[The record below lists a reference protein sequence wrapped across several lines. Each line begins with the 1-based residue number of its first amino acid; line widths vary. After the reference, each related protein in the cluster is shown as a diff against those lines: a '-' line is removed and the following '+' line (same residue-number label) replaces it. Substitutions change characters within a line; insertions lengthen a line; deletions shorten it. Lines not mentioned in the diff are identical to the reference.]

1 MLRRK
6 MIRDIK
12 QNLSQFITIL
22 LMVFIG
28 IMAYSGIE
36 SYMEGMKETAN
47 NFYGDYNL
55 QDLNV
60 MGELSEENINTVK
73 EISNVKNAEGKL
85 KVNGV
90 LENDD
95 DTTISMN
102 FIEENEISKFYIVD
116 GENFN
121 KDTKGIWLDNFFA
134 EENNLKIG
142 DTLKVK
148 YDGYVFEEKII
159 GLINVPDH
167 VYDVKDESQL
177 YPDHKTFGFAYA
189 SINELEGFIK
199 NQVMKEANLTDESIF
214 NQVFSNFNY
223 KDYIKYNYIMVDID
237 NKEKFNEVKNSIE
250 EKIDNVAVIDIED
263 TASYKQYQGEIEE
276 GETYIGVFSG
286 LFLFIALLSVV
297 TTMNRVVKKQ
307 RLQIGT
313 LKALGFKQR
322 KIVLHYISYS
332 FWISI
337 VAVLLGLVAGRYFIG
352 SVFIGLEMSFFEIP
366 NGMPIIK
373 NDSYVV
379 AALVVLC
386 VSFVTYL
393 STRKILKEKTAD
405 TLRNEIPSVKSKSL
419 NITTTGIFK
428 KMSFNTKWNIRDMF
442 RNKARTITGTVGIT
456 ACAMLIVCSLG
467 MLDSMNYFIDLQFN
481 RIFNFEYKLS
491 LKSDI
496 STENLKELTDKYGD
510 NTSQSIYI
518 EIKDND
524 GNIESNNIFVTD
536 SKDYVRFVD
545 NKDRFISVDNDE
557 GVYVTYK
564 LAKTKGYKIGD
575 EILWHISGN
584 NKYYTS
590 KIVGFN
596 KDPQNQ
602 NVTMTRKYLES
613 LDIEY
618 KPDSLYTN
626 VDLSEN
632 KDIAGVTVISNID
645 KLKEGMDGMLETM
658 KTMLVL
664 IIVIAII
671 LGSVIIYNLGILSYT
686 EKQYQFA
693 TLKVLGFKDK
703 QIQKIFIR
711 QNNIVSVISI
721 ILGLPA
727 GFYLT
732 DWLFKTAIEEHYDFG
747 AHINFVSYVLAAIGT
762 FVISYVVSKILAKK
776 IRKIDM
782 VTSLKGNE

>member
-12 QNLSQFITIL
+12 QNISQFITIL

-60 MGELSEENINTVK
+60 MGELSEENINTTK

-116 GENFN
+116 GDNFN

-134 EENNLKIG
+134 EKNNLKIG

-148 YDGYVFEEKII
+148 YDGYVFEEKIV
-159 GLINVPDH
+159 GFINVPDH

-199 NQVMKEANLTDESIF
+199 NQVMKEANITDESTF
-214 NQVFSNFNY
+214 DQVFSNFNY
-223 KDYIKYNYIMVDID
+223 KDYIKYNYIMVDVE
-237 NKEKFNEVKNSIE
+237 NKDKFNEVKNSIE
-250 EKIDNVAVIDIED
+250 EKIDNVAIINIED

-337 VAVLLGLVAGRYFIG
+337 VAALLGLVAGRYFIG
-352 SVFIGLEMSFFEIP
+352 SLFIGLEMSFFEIP

-405 TLRNEIPSVKSKSL
+405 TLRNEIPSVKNKSL

-442 RNKARTITGTVGIT
+442 RNKARTITGIVGIT

-481 RIFNFEYKLS
+481 RIFNFEYNLS

-664 IIVIAII
+664 IIVIAIV

-711 QNNIVSVISI
+711 QNNIVAVISI

-747 AHINFVSYVLAAIGT
+747 AHINLIIYVLAALGT
-762 FVISYVVSKILAKK
+762 FVISYVVSKLLAKK
-776 IRKIDM
+776 IRKINM
-782 VTSLKGNE
+782 VTSLKGHE

>member
-28 IMAYSGIE
+28 VMVYSGIE
-36 SYMEGMKETAN
+36 SYMEGMKRTAS
-47 NFYGDYNL
+47 NFYGEYNL

-60 MGELSEENINTVK
+60 MGELSKENIDTIK

-85 KVNGV
+85 NVNGV

-95 DTTISMN
+95 DITLSMN

-116 GENFN
+116 GESFN
-121 KDTKGIWLDNFFA
+121 KETKGMWLDNFFA

-142 DTLKVK
+142 DTLKIK
-148 YDGYVFEEKII
+148 YDGYVFEEKIV
-159 GLINVPDH
+159 GFINVPDH

-177 YPDHKTFGFAYA
+177 YPDHKAFGFSYL
-189 SINELEGFIK
+189 SVNELEGFIK
-199 NQVMKEANLTDESIF
+199 NKVMKEANITNESIF

-223 KDYIKYNYIMVDID
+223 KDYIKYNYIMVDAE
-237 NKEKFNEVKNSIE
+237 NKEKSNDVKNSIE
-250 EKIDNVAVIDIED
+250 EKIDNVAVINIED

-322 KIVLHYISYS
+322 KIIMHYIGYS
-332 FWISI
+332 FWISLI
-337 VAVLLGLVAGRYFIG
+337 AALLGLVAGRYFIG
-352 SVFIGLEMSFFEIP
+352 NVFIGLEMSFFEIP
-366 NGMPIIK
+366 NGVPIIK

-405 TLRNEIPSVKSKSL
+405 TLRNEIPSVKSKTL
-419 NITTTGIFK
+419 NITTMGIFK

-442 RNKARTITGTVGIT
+442 RNKARTITGIVGVA

-467 MLDSMNYFIDLQFN
+467 MMNSMNYFIDLQFN

-491 LKSDI
+491 LKSDV
-496 STENLKELTDKYGD
+496 STENLKKLTDKYGD
-510 NTSQSIYI
+510 NTSQSLYV
-518 EIKDND
+518 EIKDNE

-536 SKDYVRFVD
+536 CKDYVRFVD
-545 NKDRFISVDNDE
+545 DKDQFINVDKDD

-564 LAKTKGYKIGD
+564 LAKTKGYNIGD
-575 EILWHISGN
+575 EISWHVSGS

-602 NVTMTRKYLES
+602 NVTMTRKYMES

-626 VDLSEN
+626 VDLSGN
-632 KDIAGVTVISNID
+632 KDIEGVTVISNID
-645 KLKEGMDGMLETM
+645 KLKEGMDGMLQTM
-658 KTMLVL
+658 KTMIVL
-664 IIVIAII
+664 IIVIAIV

-703 QIQKIFIR
+703 QIQKIFIK
-711 QNNIVSVISI
+711 QNNIVAVISI

-732 DWLFKTAIEEHYDFG
+732 DWIFKTAIEESYDFG
-747 AHINFVSYVLAAIGT
+747 AHINIQSYVIAAIGT

>member
-6 MIRDIK
+6 MIRDIR

-60 MGELSEENINTVK
+60 MGELSEENINTIK

-142 DTLKVK
+142 DILKIK
-148 YDGYVFEEKII
+148 YDGYVFEEKIV

-189 SINELEGFIK
+189 SSNELEGFIK

-214 NQVFSNFNY
+214 NQVFSDFNY

-297 TTMNRVVKKQ
+297 TTMNRVVKNQ

-442 RNKARTITGTVGIT
+442 RNKARTITGIVGIT

-632 KDIAGVTVISNID
+632 KDIASVTVISNID

>member
-1 MLRRK
+1 

-28 IMAYSGIE
+28 VMVYSGIE
-36 SYMEGMKETAN
+36 SYMEGMKRTAS
-47 NFYGDYNL
+47 NFYGEYNL

-60 MGELSEENINTVK
+60 IGELSKENIDTIK
-73 EISNVKNAEGKL
+73 EISNVKNVEGKL
-85 KVNGV
+85 NVNGV

-95 DTTISMN
+95 DITLSMN

-116 GENFN
+116 GESFN
-121 KDTKGIWLDNFFA
+121 KETKGMWLDNFFA

-142 DTLKVK
+142 DTLKIK
-148 YDGYVFEEKII
+148 YDGYVFEEKIV
-159 GLINVPDH
+159 GFINVPDH

-177 YPDHKTFGFAYA
+177 YPDHKAFGFSYL
-189 SINELEGFIK
+189 SVNELEGFIK
-199 NQVMKEANLTDESIF
+199 NKVMKEANITNESIF

-223 KDYIKYNYIMVDID
+223 KDYIKYNYIMVDAE
-237 NKEKFNEVKNSIE
+237 NKEKSNDVKNSIE
-250 EKIDNVAVIDIED
+250 EKIDNVAVINIED

-322 KIVLHYISYS
+322 KIIMHYIGYS
-332 FWISI
+332 FWISLI
-337 VAVLLGLVAGRYFIG
+337 AALLGLVAGRYFIG
-352 SVFIGLEMSFFEIP
+352 NVFIGLEMSFFEIP
-366 NGMPIIK
+366 NGVPIIK

-405 TLRNEIPSVKSKSL
+405 TLRNEIPSVKSKTL
-419 NITTTGIFK
+419 NITAMGIFK

-442 RNKARTITGTVGIT
+442 RNKARTITGIVGVA

-467 MLDSMNYFIDLQFN
+467 MMNSMNYFIDLQFN

-491 LKSDI
+491 LKLDV
-496 STENLKELTDKYGD
+496 STDEFKKLTDKYGD
-510 NTSQSIYI
+510 NTSQSLYV

-536 SKDYVRFVD
+536 CKDYVRFVD
-545 NKDRFISVDNDE
+545 DKDQFINVDKDD

-564 LAKTKGYKIGD
+564 LAKTKGYNIGD
-575 EILWHISGN
+575 EISWHVSGS

-602 NVTMTRKYLES
+602 NVTMTRKYMES

-626 VDLSEN
+626 VDLSGN
-632 KDIAGVTVISNID
+632 KDIEGVTVISNID
-645 KLKEGMDGMLETM
+645 KLKEGMDGMLQTM
-658 KTMLVL
+658 KTMIVL
-664 IIVIAII
+664 IIVIAIV

-703 QIQKIFIR
+703 QIQKIFIK
-711 QNNIVSVISI
+711 QNNIVAVISI

-732 DWLFKTAIEEHYDFG
+732 DWIFKTAIEESYDFG
-747 AHINFVSYVLAAIGT
+747 AHINIQSYVIAAIGT

>member
-12 QNLSQFITIL
+12 QNISQFITIL

-47 NFYGDYNL
+47 NFYGNYNL

-60 MGELSEENINTVK
+60 MGELSEENINTIK

-85 KVNGV
+85 NVNGV

-116 GENFN
+116 GESFN
-121 KDTKGIWLDNFFA
+121 KDAKGIWLDNFFA
-134 EENNLKIG
+134 EKNNLKIG

-148 YDGYVFEEKII
+148 YDGYVFEEKIV
-159 GLINVPDH
+159 GFINVPDH

-199 NQVMKEANLTDESIF
+199 NQVMKEANITDESTF
-214 NQVFSNFNY
+214 DQVFSNFNY
-223 KDYIKYNYIMVDID
+223 KDYIKYNYIMVDVE
-237 NKEKFNEVKNSIE
+237 NKDKFNEVKNSIE
-250 EKIDNVAVIDIED
+250 EKIDNVAIINIED

-322 KIVLHYISYS
+322 KIVLHFISYS

-337 VAVLLGLVAGRYFIG
+337 VAALLGLVAGRYFIG

-442 RNKARTITGTVGIT
+442 RNKARTITGIVGIT

-496 STENLKELTDKYGD
+496 SKENLKELTDKYGD

-518 EIKDND
+518 EVKDND

-545 NKDRFISVDNDE
+545 NKDQFINVDNDD
-557 GVYVTYK
+557 GVYITYK
-564 LAKTKGYKIGD
+564 LAKTKGYRIGD
-575 EILWHISGN
+575 EISWHVSGN

-602 NVTMTRKYLES
+602 NLTMTRKYLES

-747 AHINFVSYVLAAIGT
+747 AHINLISYVLAAIGT

>member
-47 NFYGDYNL
+47 NFYGNYNL

-60 MGELSEENINTVK
+60 MGELSEENINTIK

-85 KVNGV
+85 NVNGV

-116 GENFN
+116 GESFN

-142 DTLKVK
+142 DTLKIK
-148 YDGYVFEEKII
+148 YDGYVFKEKIV

-199 NQVMKEANLTDESIF
+199 NQVMKETNITDESIF

-250 EKIDNVAVIDIED
+250 EKIENVAVINIED

-337 VAVLLGLVAGRYFIG
+337 VAALLGLVAGRYFIG
-352 SVFIGLEMSFFEIP
+352 NVFIGLEMSFFEIP

-373 NDSYVV
+373 NDSYIV
-379 AALVVLC
+379 AVLVVLC

-405 TLRNEIPSVKSKSL
+405 ILRNEIPSVKSKSL

-442 RNKARTITGTVGIT
+442 RNKARTITGIVGIT

-575 EILWHISGN
+575 EILWHVSGK

-602 NVTMTRKYLES
+602 NLTMTRKYLES

-747 AHINFVSYVLAAIGT
+747 AHINFISYVLAAIGT

>member
-1 MLRRK
+1 

-28 IMAYSGIE
+28 VMVYSGIE
-36 SYMEGMKETAN
+36 SYMEGMKRTAS
-47 NFYGDYNL
+47 NFYGEYNL

-60 MGELSEENINTVK
+60 IGELSKENIDTIK
-73 EISNVKNAEGKL
+73 EISNVKNVEGKL
-85 KVNGV
+85 NVNGV

-95 DTTISMN
+95 DITLSMN

-116 GENFN
+116 GESFN
-121 KDTKGIWLDNFFA
+121 KETKGMWLDNFFA

-142 DTLKVK
+142 DTLKIK
-148 YDGYVFEEKII
+148 YDGYVFEEKIV
-159 GLINVPDH
+159 GFINVPDH

-177 YPDHKTFGFAYA
+177 YPDHKAFGFSYL
-189 SINELEGFIK
+189 SVNELEGFIK
-199 NQVMKEANLTDESIF
+199 NKVMKEANITNESIF

-223 KDYIKYNYIMVDID
+223 KDYIKYNYIMVDAE
-237 NKEKFNEVKNSIE
+237 NKEKSNDVKNSIE
-250 EKIDNVAVIDIED
+250 EKIDNVAVINIED

-322 KIVLHYISYS
+322 KIIMHYIGYS
-332 FWISI
+332 FWISLI
-337 VAVLLGLVAGRYFIG
+337 AALLGLVAGRYFIG
-352 SVFIGLEMSFFEIP
+352 NVFIGLEMSFFEIP
-366 NGMPIIK
+366 NGVPIIK

-405 TLRNEIPSVKSKSL
+405 TLRNEIPSVKSKTL
-419 NITTTGIFK
+419 NITAMGIFK

-442 RNKARTITGTVGIT
+442 RNKARTITGIVGVA

-467 MLDSMNYFIDLQFN
+467 MMNSMNYFIDLQFN

-491 LKSDI
+491 LKSDV
-496 STENLKELTDKYGD
+496 STENLKKLTDKYGD
-510 NTSQSIYI
+510 NTSQSLYV
-518 EIKDND
+518 EIKDNE

-536 SKDYVRFVD
+536 CKDYVRFVD
-545 NKDRFISVDNDE
+545 DKDQFINVDKDD

-564 LAKTKGYKIGD
+564 LAKTKGYNIGD
-575 EILWHISGN
+575 EISWHVSGN

-626 VDLSEN
+626 VDLSGN
-632 KDIAGVTVISNID
+632 KDIEGVTVISNID
-645 KLKEGMDGMLETM
+645 KLKEGMDGMLQTM
-658 KTMLVL
+658 KTMIVL
-664 IIVIAII
+664 IIVIAIV

-703 QIQKIFIR
+703 QIQKIFIK
-711 QNNIVSVISI
+711 QNNIVAVISI

-732 DWLFKTAIEEHYDFG
+732 DWIFKTAIEESYDFG
-747 AHINFVSYVLAAIGT
+747 AHINIQSYVIAAIGT

>member
-60 MGELSEENINTVK
+60 MGELPEKNIDTIK

-85 KVNGV
+85 NVNGV

-116 GENFN
+116 GESFN

-142 DTLKVK
+142 DTLKIK
-148 YDGYVFEEKII
+148 YDGYVFEEKIV

-177 YPDHKTFGFAYA
+177 YPDHKTFGFAYV

-214 NQVFSNFNY
+214 NQVFSDFNY

-237 NKEKFNEVKNSIE
+237 NKDKLNEVKNSIE
-250 EKIDNVAVIDIED
+250 EKIDNVAVINIED

-322 KIVLHYISYS
+322 KIIMHYISYS

-337 VAVLLGLVAGRYFIG
+337 VASLLGLVAGRYFIG
-352 SVFIGLEMSFFEIP
+352 NVFIGLEMSFFEIP

-442 RNKARTITGTVGIT
+442 RNKARTITGIVGIT

-545 NKDRFISVDNDE
+545 NEDQFINVDNDD

-575 EILWHISGN
+575 EISWHVSGN

-602 NVTMTRKYLES
+602 NLTMTRKYLES

-732 DWLFKTAIEEHYDFG
+732 DWLFKTAIDEHYDFG
-747 AHINFVSYVLAAIGT
+747 AHINLISYILAAIGT

>member
-6 MIRDIK
+6 MIRDIR

-60 MGELSEENINTVK
+60 MGELSEENINTIK

-121 KDTKGIWLDNFFA
+121 KDTKGIWLDNFFT

-142 DTLKVK
+142 DILKIK
-148 YDGYVFEEKII
+148 YDGYVFEEKIV
-159 GLINVPDH
+159 GLINVPDY

-189 SINELEGFIK
+189 SSNELEGFIK

-214 NQVFSNFNY
+214 NQVFSDFNY

-250 EKIDNVAVIDIED
+250 EKIENVAVINIED
-263 TASYKQYQGEIEE
+263 TTSYKQYQGEIEE

-442 RNKARTITGTVGIT
+442 RNKARTITGIVGIT

-545 NKDRFISVDNDE
+545 NKDRFISVDNDD
-557 GVYVTYK
+557 GVYITYK
-564 LAKTKGYKIGD
+564 LAKTKGYNIGD
-575 EILWHISGN
+575 EISWHVSGN

-602 NVTMTRKYLES
+602 NLTMTRKYLES

-732 DWLFKTAIEEHYDFG
+732 DWLFKTAIEENYDFG